1 MSYPRPGRPS
11 ASPKR
16 RQAPGATTRLKLSRA
31 PRYALALCL
40 LLGWPLLLGCSGK
53 VSTPLYYTADTA
65 PQVLTTRQVMA
76 QQAARQQTVQQ
87 PTPPAPGDP
96 MPAATP
102 HALQQQ
108 LMMQAAQSSR
118 TNYKDYQVGPEDL
131 LFIDVYGQ
139 EGLRRELRVNGQ
151 GLISMPLVGVVK
163 VGGLSTQEIENRL
176 REAYGSQ
183 YLRNPQVTV
192 EVKEFHHQRV
202 AVTGA
207 VIKPGFYDIIG
218 PRTIMEVLSMAGGL
232 SSKPGPEAGDA
243 IHLIRNRKAS
253 DQGKTGTPV
262 AGQYYSPQTRT
273 LVLNLHRL
281 VNGQSPEL
289 NVMVEN
295 GDVISV
301 PFAGT
306 AYVLGGV
313 RKPGNVTVNNNLTVS
328 QAVAM
333 AQGVDPMYG
342 TTKITVMRFDD
353 QGMPTRI
360 EADLKE
366 ITAGREPDLPVK
378 GNDAIVVKE
387 GELKTKLYVWRQ
399 ILPIPSGG
407 YAIPTR

>member
-1 MSYPRPGRPS
+1 
-11 ASPKR
+11 
-16 RQAPGATTRLKLSRA
+16 
-31 PRYALALCL
+31 
-40 LLGWPLLLGCSGK
+40 
-53 VSTPLYYTADTA
+53 
-65 PQVLTTRQVMA
+65 MA
-76 QQAARQQTVQQ
+76 QQAARQQAGPQ
-87 PTPPAPGDP
+87 PAAPAPNNP
-96 MPAATP
+96 MPAAQDTM
-102 HALQQQ
+102 QQQ
-108 LMMQAAQSSR
+108 LMLHAAQASR
-118 TNYKDYQVGPEDL
+118 SNYKDYRVGPEDL

-163 VGGLSTQEIENRL
+163 VAGLSTQEIENRL

-183 YLRNPQVTV
+183 YLRNPQITV

-207 VIKPGFYDIIG
+207 VSKPGFYDIIG

-243 IHLIRNRKAS
+243 IHLIRNQKTS
-253 DQGKTGTPV
+253 DQGQTGQPV
-262 AGQYYSPQTRT
+262 AGRYYSPQTRT
-273 LVLNLHRL
+273 LVINLHRL
-281 VNGQSPEL
+281 VNGQAPEL

-313 RKPGNVTVNNNLTVS
+313 KKPGSVTVNNNLTVS

-342 TTKITVMRFDD
+342 TSKIVIMRFDD
-353 QGMPTRI
+353 QGMPIRV
-360 EADLKE
+360 EGDLKE
-366 ITAGREPDLPVK
+366 ITDGKAPDLPVK
-378 GNDAIVVKE
+378 DNDAIVVKE
-387 GELKTKLYVWRQ
+387 GQLKTKLYVWRQ